1 MPLDP
6 SIILQAGKG
15 VTPLENPADIQAK
28 QQAMQLQGLQLQQA
42 TQGLADDQTYRQTLM
57 NTPADQLPGALYKA
71 GLGKQAQ
78 EAQKFQT
85 DQQTAQGNRGKL
97 VAEGMKNGASSILAN
112 PTEDN
117 AIATLTQTAQQYG
130 LPQQIVDSAKA
141 RIYAAKNDPN
151 QLKQLAVGWGG
162 DAEKVLGKFTS
173 TDTGGQIIQAQTN
186 PVSGAVTTGGVINKT
201 QSPDN
206 VANNA
211 RSAANNANTIAN
223 ENLRS
228 GIGPDGKPTADV
240 ESMAQGI
247 AAGKLPPMSGFA
259 LAKPAG
265 QAIMARV
272 QEINPTYDAGD
283 YAAKNQALKG
293 FSTGKEG
300 TALRSFNVAN
310 DHLDTLTQMAT
321 ALDNGNAPLINKL
334 TNAWAQQTGGAAPT
348 NFDAVKEIVGKEVV
362 KAIVAGGGGVGERQE
377 MSDLLDKANS
387 PAQLNGAIN
396 HFKDLME
403 AQKAGLKDQYQRTTG
418 RTDFDTAFA
427 PSKKP
432 APNTLAGG
440 KAADTSAMEAEL
452 RRRGL
457 IQ

>member
-1 MPLDP
+1 MPLDA
-6 SIILQAGKG
+6 SIILNAGKG
-15 VTPLENPADIQAK
+15 VVPLQDPNAIADA
-28 QQAMQLQGLQLQQA
+28 AATRQLNQMKLQQA
-42 TQGLADDQTYRQTLM
+42 GQSLADDQTYRQTLM
-57 NTPADQLPGALYKA
+57 STPSDQLPGALYSA

-97 VAEGMKNGASSILAN
+97 VAEGMKNGAASILAN

-141 RIYAAKNDPN
+141 RIYAAKNDPG

-173 TDTGGQIIQAQTN
+173 TDTGGQIVQAQTN

-211 RSAANNANTIAN
+211 RSAANNANTIAA
-223 ENLRS
+223 ENTRA
-228 GIGPDGKPTADV
+228 GIGANGQPTADV

-247 AAGKLPPMSGFA
+247 ASGKIAPLSGYS
-259 LAKPAG
+259 LARPAG

-272 QEINPTYDAGD
+272 MDINPTYDAADWGARQ
-283 YAAKNQALKG
+283 AAVKG

-300 TALRSFNVAN
+300 TALRSFNVAS
-310 DHLDTLTQMAT
+310 DHLDTLGQMAD
-321 ALDNGNAPLINKL
+321 ALNNGSTPLLNKIGNAWN
-334 TNAWAQQTGGAAPT
+334 QQTGNPAPT
-348 NFDAVKEIVGKEVV
+348 DFNAVKEIVGKEVV
-362 KAIVAGGGGVGERQE
+362 KAIVAGGGGVGEREE
-377 MSDLLDKANS
+377 MSRLMDAANS
-387 PAQLNGAIN
+387 PAQLKGVIT
-396 HFKDLME
+396 HFKDLMD
-403 AQKAGLKDQYQRTTG
+403 AQKAGLMDQYQRTTG
-418 RTDFDTAFA
+418 RADGATVFA
-427 PSKKP
+427 PSKP
-432 APNTLAGG
+432 AANTLAGG

-457 IQ
+457 IK